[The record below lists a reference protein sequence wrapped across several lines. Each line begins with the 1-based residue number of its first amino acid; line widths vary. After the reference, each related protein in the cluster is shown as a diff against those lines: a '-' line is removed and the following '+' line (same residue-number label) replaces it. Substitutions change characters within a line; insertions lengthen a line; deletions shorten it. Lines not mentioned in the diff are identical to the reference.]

1 MSLILVESLESMGLK
16 PSDEQIEQFEK
27 FYEMLIEKNKV
38 MNLTAITEYEDVV
51 LKHFADSCSVVKTE
65 NKEVLNI
72 LNSENAKLLD
82 IGTGAGFPGI
92 PLKIMFPNLEITL
105 MDSLNKRINFLNEV
119 IRDLK
124 LEKIQTVHARAEE
137 FARKP
142 EFREQYDLIVSR
154 AVAKMSSLSEYCIPY
169 LKVGGF
175 FLPYKS
181 GNAEEEI
188 LEGDNAIKTLG
199 CKLLEINK
207 FSLGK
212 ESSIDRMIPIVKK
225 DRPTPGKYPRVGR
238 KADKNPL

>member
-1 MSLILVESLESMGLK
+1 MSLILVESLESLGLK
-16 PSDEQIEQFEK
+16 PSIEQIEQFEK

-72 LNSENAKLLD
+72 LNSENSKLLD

-92 PLKIMFPNLEITL
+92 PLKIMFPDLEITL

-119 IRDLK
+119 IRELK

-188 LEGDNAIKTLG
+188 LEGSNAIKTLG
-199 CKLLEINK
+199 CNLLEIKK
-207 FSLGK
+207 FSLGN
-212 ESSIDRMIPIVKK
+212 ESSIDRMIPIVRK
-225 DRPTPGKYPRVGR
+225 DRQTPSKYPRVGR

>member
-1 MSLILVESLESMGLK
+1 MSLILIESLENLGFK
-16 PSDEQIEQFEK
+16 PSNEQIEQFEK

-38 MNLTAITEYEDVV
+38 MNLTAITEYNDVV
-51 LKHFADSCSVVKTE
+51 LKHFADSCSIVKTK

-72 LNSENAKLLD
+72 LDRENAKLLD
-82 IGTGAGFPGI
+82 MGTGAGFPGI

-119 IRDLK
+119 IKELK

-169 LKVGGF
+169 LKVGGY

-188 LEGDNAIKTLG
+188 LEGSNAIKILG
-199 CKLLEINK
+199 CNLIEIKK
-207 FSLGK
+207 FQIGK
-212 ESSIDRMIPIVKK
+212 ELSIDRIIPIVYK
-225 DRPTPGKYPRVGR
+225 DRKTPDKYPRVGR